1 MSESDLTDKP
11 RRGKFISFEGG
22 EGVGKS
28 TQVHLL
34 RDQLVGMGIDVV
46 LTREPGGSEGA
57 EEIRQLLVSGDTD
70 KWTPMTE
77 VLLFYAARVDHLKR
91 TILPALSQGKWV
103 ITDRYADSTFAYQG
117 AGHGLGQ
124 EIIQEIHH
132 ITTGD
137 FWPDLTILLDSDPL
151 LGLQRAND
159 REANITIDKRE
170 DRFEKLEDSFHN
182 QLRRAYL
189 NIAEN
194 NPERVHVV
202 SADGTITEVFNR
214 LWAQLFTILGIK

>member
-1 MSESDLTDKP
+1 MTVKSSW
-11 RRGKFISFEGG
+11 GKFISFEGG

-46 LTREPGGSEGA
+46 LTREPGGSAGA
-57 EEIRQLLVSGDTD
+57 EEIRKLLVSGDTD

-124 EIIQEIHH
+124 ETIQDIHR
-132 ITTGD
+132 ITTED
-137 FWPDLTILLDSDPL
+137 FWPDVTILLDSDPL

-159 REANITIDKRE
+159 REANITVDKRE

-182 QLRRAYL
+182 QLRLAYL
-189 NIAEN
+189 KIAEN
-194 NPERVHVV
+194 NPQRYRVV
-202 SADGTITEVFNR
+202 SADGTISEVFER
-214 LWAQLFTILGIK
+214 LWLQLSTTLGIR